1 MTRLEK
7 LEQHV
12 GDALAR
18 QWGALQSATVND
30 IPVLAQY
37 IAGQLDNGT
46 EQALAIEMA
55 HDQYVEQALFKPG
68 LHIQPYLQALLEGG
82 GHRRGQAQPAS
93 YLLRFLI
100 KVSSDFTGEL
110 VHYSDIL

>member
-7 LEQHV
+7 LEQQV

-55 HDQYVEQALFKPG
+55 LEWIANLMARFGEDAVLDALPNG
-68 LHIQPYLQALLEGG
+68 CGGRNQLREALE
-82 GHRRGQAQPAS
+82 
-93 YLLRFLI
+93 
-100 KVSSDFTGEL
+100 
-110 VHYSDIL
+110 